1 MAVHV
6 EQVISQKRS
15 QQHAAVHVE
24 QMTSQRKNQQHAVV
38 HAVQVINKN
47 IYHHQIVYSGRMQV
61 SARVFDWT
69 YRL

>member
-24 QMTSQRKNQQHAVV
+24 QMTSQRKNQQHAV
-38 HAVQVINKN
+38 QVINKN